1 MKKKICAILIA
12 VLVAVLGASTYFI
25 IEHYKEA
32 NKQAELYDDLA
43 DLVEAAVQTDSA
55 TEPTEQIPYSEEKML
70 LPELAGLYQ
79 QNGDLVGWISIADTN
94 INYPVMQSVNEP
106 NFYLKHGFDKEY
118 SDYGCP
124 YVQEDCDVQKPSD
137 NLVIYGH
144 HMSNGSMFAHLEK
157 FKSKDFWS
165 EHRMITFNTLTDK
178 QEYEIVAVFRTVVY
192 TDSPE
197 AFKFYRFIDAESANE
212 FDEFIFKSKHIAIND
227 GVDSA
232 QGDNDMSA
240 LRNLFNEWMVRDTSK
255 KIKAVFRAK
264 GMSGKPITSQPVY
277 GYLKGPDGHFVVDPE
292 AAPVVKQIFSL
303 CLAGNGPTK
312 IARMLTEQ
320 NIPTPGT
327 MEYNHTPSSIP
338 DLSFCLVPKEPTKPA
353 TLLNRF
359 CLTLRL
365 IGSGLAGKKL
375 LMHCPSMESLGRCR
389 SLLCRHQ
396 RRADLRQPCVQFL
409 DLLVLYS
416 KLLAFPV

>member
-1 MKKKICAILIA
+1 MSSVQSLSTANKQDKPYRHSLTSAGAYSLYERKCNEKEICAILIA

-212 FDEFIFKSKHIAIND
+212 
-227 GVDSA
+227 
-232 QGDNDMSA
+232 
-240 LRNLFNEWMVRDTSK
+240 
-255 KIKAVFRAK
+255 
-264 GMSGKPITSQPVY
+264 
-277 GYLKGPDGHFVVDPE
+277 
-292 AAPVVKQIFSL
+292 
-303 CLAGNGPTK
+303 
-312 IARMLTEQ
+312 LT
-320 NIPTPGT
+320 
-327 MEYNHTPSSIP
+327 
-338 DLSFCLVPKEPTKPA
+338 
-353 TLLNRF
+353 TLLPRARN
-359 CLTLRL
+359 CL
-365 IGSGLAGKKL
+365 
-375 LMHCPSMESLGRCR
+375 SMIP
-389 SLLCRHQ
+389 
-396 RRADLRQPCVQFL
+396 A
-409 DLLVLYS
+409 
-416 KLLAFPV
+416 